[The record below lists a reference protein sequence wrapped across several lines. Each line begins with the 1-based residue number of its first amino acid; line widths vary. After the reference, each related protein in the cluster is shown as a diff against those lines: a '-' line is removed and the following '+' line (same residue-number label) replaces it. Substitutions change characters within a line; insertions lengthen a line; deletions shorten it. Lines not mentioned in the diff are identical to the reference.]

1 MNIIK
6 LKDIIY
12 PGETPDAI
20 FFNNKL
26 KGKYAF
32 WIQMKYVV
40 SFDDISIKDYAK
52 YESDPSYLISNI
64 SHLNIDY
71 AANSPYVDYDET
83 YNINDIRMFICSNK
97 IVPSYPLTLD
107 DLKVFRTWLA
117 KTMLMFDTYDYKTLH
132 KYITKLKTLNYV
144 DRYMYLIELEN
155 QISRKF
161 TYKTDAVAGDG
172 DPAYKIYTPEEIH
185 MLQYYANNMYDD
197 VVKYLS
203 MYDKT
208 TVTSTNNIK
217 SCDCC
222 INKPSLIDSFFAE
235 VNICDSVKIY
245 RKNIYNTM
253 VNMFSKT
260 EVWVMQDKKFLVNF
274 KLYIDEIIKAQ
285 LPLTPTIYETPFS
298 ISKQAILDCGCNI
311 NNGDQKYINILKN
324 LSTSLGYIIN
334 DEITTHKNFINQ
346 SLYEWSSILYEQ
358 MYWA

>member
-6 LKDIIY
+6 LKDTIY
-12 PGETPDAI
+12 PGDSDEAQ
-20 FFNNKL
+20 FFNKML

-32 WIQMKYVV
+32 WIQMRYVV
-40 SFDDISIKDYAK
+40 PLENISVSDYAK
-52 YESDPSYLISNI
+52 YESDITSLKDNEIYMDIPY
-64 SHLNIDY
+64 NID
-71 AANSPYVDYDET
+71 SPYVDYDET
-83 YNINDIRMFICSNK
+83 KSINDIRKLICSNR
-97 IVPSYPLTLD
+97 IVPAYPLTID
-107 DLKVFRTWLA
+107 DLKIFRTWLA

-132 KYITKLKTLNYV
+132 KYIAKLRTLNYV
-144 DRYMYLIELEN
+144 DRYMYLVEMEKN
-155 QISRKF
+155 VSKKY
-161 TYKTDAVAGDG
+161 TYKTDAINPGEG
-172 DPAYKIYTPEEIH
+172 DPIYNIYTPEEIH
-185 MLQYYANNMYDD
+185 MLQYYANGMYDD

-203 MYDKT
+203 MYEAT
-208 TVTSTNNIK
+208 TVTPSSSK

-222 INKPSLIDSFFAE
+222 INNISLIDGLFSG

-260 EVWVMQDKKFLVNF
+260 EIWVIQDKKFLINF
-274 KLYIDEIIKAQ
+274 KLYVDEIIKAQ
-285 LPLTPTIYETPFS
+285 LPLKPTIYDSPFS
-298 ISKQAILDCGCNI
+298 ISKQSILDCGCNI
-311 NNGDQKYINILKN
+311 NDGEQKYINILKN